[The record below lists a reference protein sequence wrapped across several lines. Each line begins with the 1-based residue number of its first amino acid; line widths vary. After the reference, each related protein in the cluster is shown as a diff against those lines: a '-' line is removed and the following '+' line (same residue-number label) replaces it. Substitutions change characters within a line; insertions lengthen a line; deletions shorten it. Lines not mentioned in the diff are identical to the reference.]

1 MKMLT
6 AAKTIRTRSRD
17 VHVPPARCPGG
28 DWRVWKRQVHACLKY
43 AAFAACF
50 NMTLLQAQVA
60 DPALTV
66 VTEIIS
72 DITDVVVPPDVTNI
86 RIGLGP
92 VFSPDY
98 EGSDDYKVRFKPLLS
113 FRYRDLIHLD
123 NNHLRINLSI
133 KDRGD
138 RGRFNA
144 GPIVKI
150 DFGRSKSDN
159 PDLAGLGK
167 VGTSL
172 ELGAFASY
180 TVGAY
185 RARLRLQQDVTS
197 GHSGTM
203 LAGDVRVILNRTG
216 RLVTIGSINTTWA
229 DSAYMDTYFSVNEV
243 QSLASGMPVFNA
255 GSGVKD
261 IRLAIG
267 ANLDITRAWA
277 LAGNVS
283 YTRLLGDAV
292 NSPMVELRGT
302 ANQFVSGLF
311 VIYSF

>member
-1 MKMLT
+1 MFT
-6 AAKTIRTRSRD
+6 AETAGRSGSMH
-17 VHVPPARCPGG
+17 VHIPLVPCPGG
-28 DWRVWKRQVHACLKY
+28 IRRTWKGQIRTCLKL
-43 AAFAACF
+43 AAIATCF
-50 NMTLLQAQVA
+50 NMTGIQAQVV
-60 DPALTV
+60 DPTLTV

-72 DITDVVVPPDVTNI
+72 DVTDVVVPPDVTNI
-86 RIGLGP
+86 RLGLGP

-98 EGSDDYKVRFKPLLS
+98 EGSNDYKIRFKPLLS
-113 FRYRDLIHLD
+113 FRYRNLIHVD
-123 NNHLRINLSI
+123 NNHLRINLSL

-138 RGRFNA
+138 KGYFNA
-144 GPIVKI
+144 GPLLKI
-150 DFGRSKSDN
+150 DFGRNKSDN

-172 ELGAFASY
+172 ELGAFTSY
-180 TVGAY
+180 TVGAF

-216 RLVTIGSINTTWA
+216 KLVTIGSINTTWA
-229 DSAYMDTYFSVNEV
+229 DSAYMDSYFSVNEV
-243 QSLASGMPVFNA
+243 QSLASGMPVYNA

-261 IRLAIG
+261 VRLAIG
-267 ANLDITRAWA
+267 ANLDITDTWA
-277 LAGNVS
+277 LAGNAS

-292 NSPMVELRGT
+292 SSPMVALRGN
-302 ANQFVSGLF
+302 ANQFVMGLF